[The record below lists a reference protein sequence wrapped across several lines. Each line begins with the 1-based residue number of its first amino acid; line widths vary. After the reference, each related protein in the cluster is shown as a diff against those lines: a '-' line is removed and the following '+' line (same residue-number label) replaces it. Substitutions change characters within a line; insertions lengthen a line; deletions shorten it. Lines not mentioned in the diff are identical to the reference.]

1 MKTVYLLREDTMH
14 EDELG
19 SYVSYGITCKS
30 ELGEEHV
37 PDISTDRELVENA
50 VERFNRY
57 GLSPLHF
64 HDAIEEEIE

>member
-1 MKTVYLLREDTMH
+1 MKTVYLLREDIMH
-14 EDELG
+14 EEELG

-30 ELGEEHV
+30 EAGEEHARDV
-37 PDISTDRELVENA
+37 STDRQRVTDM

-64 HDAIEEEIE
+64 YDAVEEELE